1 MLKLHTGDTI
11 GIASPSHLAEKETY
25 EKIFAKIREMGLNV
39 KPAQNLYA
47 PRLGLFGDRS
57 RARR

>member
-25 EKIFAKIREMGLNV
+25 EKIFAKIR
-39 KPAQNLYA
+39 
-47 PRLGLFGDRS
+47 
-57 RARR
+57 